1 MKQVLFSVI
10 VPVYN
15 KGRVLR
21 ETLDS
26 IKNQSFKDF
35 ECIIIDDGSTDDSP
49 NISMKYC
56 KEEKN
61 FIIHKYENAGVG
73 TARNRGIEQAKGQY
87 IVFVDADDI
96 IEDRLLEELSN
107 YITKFKDVDLIRYQC
122 KVVHYKQVKEPEK
135 LNYHSQIG
143 QLMTGSEALRNWATA
158 NKRFAV
164 SWLYCI
170 KKSIFDGNNI
180 KFPQGIYEDFATLP
194 LVIATSNKVVCVDY
208 TGYNYMHRINET
220 SLMNRR
226 YKRIRKDEGIY

>member
-21 ETLDS
+21 ETLNS
-26 IKNQSFKDF
+26 IRNQSFKDF
-35 ECIIIDDGSTDDSP
+35 ECIIIDDGSTDDSYD
-49 NISMKYC
+49 ISMEYC
-56 KEEKN
+56 KRGEN
-61 FIIHKYENAGVG
+61 FFISKYENAGVG

-96 IEDRLLEELSN
+96 IEDSLLSKLSS
-107 YITKFKDVDLIRYQC
+107 YISEFKDIDLIRYQC

-135 LNYHSQIG
+135 LNYHFQTE
-143 QLMTGSEALRNWATA
+143 QLMTGSEALRKWAIP

-170 KKSIFDGNNI
+170 KKSIFDENNI
-180 KFPQGIYEDFATLP
+180 KFPQGIYEDFATIP
-194 LVIATSNKVVCVDY
+194 LVIATSNKVICIDY
-208 TGYNYMHRINET
+208 TGYNYMHRVNET

-226 YKRIRKDEGIY
+226 YK